1 MVPELGSQS
10 LCARAHSNGVGPNL
24 NEPWVPFAPVCRG
37 DHWRTAGVGLGQC
50 QGAPRLYQCVL
61 PITGGLWVW
70 DPVSAKGHQG
80 ATGEIVGITWPT
92 LVLGEV
98 EPT

>member
-1 MVPELGSQS
+1 MLRGTSFV
-10 LCARAHSNGVGPNL
+10 
-24 NEPWVPFAPVCRG
+24 PVCSA
-37 DHWRTAGVGLGQC
+37 DHWRTVGVG
-50 QGAPRLYQCVL
+50 
-61 PITGGLWVW
+61 
-70 DPVSAKGHQG
+70 PVSAKGHQG